1 MQKLYLSRATARQ
14 SPEIIVKDQIIEI
27 LDGSEPIEALNVLF
41 SVVYAV
47 AAENGINEFTLNS
60 LFSSNIEAQFEV
72 DAHEEEEEVEE
83 EADEQT
89 DD

>member
-1 MQKLYLSRATARQ
+1 
-14 SPEIIVKDQIIEI
+14 VKNDIIEI
-27 LDGSEPIEALNVLF
+27 LEGSEPIEALNVLF

-72 DAHEEEEEVEE
+72 DSHEEEEEEE
-83 EADEQT
+83 EAEEEVDEQT